1 MDKILLSLGLASFA
15 FPQGS
20 YMSYVIAVITCIA
33 YATPITEKFSSTRIL
48 ISITTFLAVTFL
60 LVSAPIATAILS
72 ASSLLQKHRLQALS
86 LLILQTSI
94 ADTAVA
100 LISNSLETYHLEAA
114 APAILAITLLLC
126 AEHKLLTSRALYV
139 PLTLLLVFI
148 SKNHVSSP
156 ADVMLIGGIPLIVLA
171 ATSLKDSMLKT
182 ASRYETVFLS
192 IFIILMSLSWINNL
206 PRSFNE
212 GYFYLP
218 DATNSPEYK
227 YYENYQEV
235 ADFSGLNLKQ
245 SENLKEIPSNSL
257 VVMPWLTEKLP
268 EEFITN
274 LKSLAK
280 SNSWTVVLVGEHTNM
295 NGVTDLVNSVT
306 NQKTLNDDLSAP
318 PNNQDTSGT
327 LREGSVTSWRPDAM
341 LNRGASVQINNL
353 TDKVLLSGDGWW
365 AEKNI
370 GEWLWVGDYIWQ
382 SADRNGRLPLASLTV
397 DGNARW
403 VVLGDSTPF
412 LNRVLLSDPRPA
424 KMFMQLASLWPLFI
438 KDALLV
444 LLAFACFI
452 PQSKKR
458 QYLITLTLIGM
469 NLVWITNKNQPS
481 DWDSI
486 YVGQSTFDD
495 RNFNTQLSKSKN
507 LLNVDWEL
515 RRISNSISPA
525 DLQSKQRTVVFGL
538 IANKLAINNVQI
550 NDCHR
555 LGNIKTDE
563 GPLLMDA
570 QACKLSGDVEVLIG
584 DKNEAAAFLINLEG
598 NKVIVV
604 LDQKFLAQEA
614 PIENIMWL
622 EKIIKRVN
630 DEHH

>member
-1 MDKILLSLGLASFA
+1 MDKILLSLGIASFA
-15 FPQGS
+15 FPQGN
-20 YMSYVIAVITCIA
+20 YMSYVIATITCIA
-33 YATPITEKFSSTRIL
+33 FAMPLTERFSSTKIL

-60 LVSAPIATAILS
+60 LVSAPIATTILA

-100 LISNSLETYHLEAA
+100 LISNCLATYHLEAA
-114 APAILAITLLLC
+114 APAILASTLLLC
-126 AEHKLLTSRALYV
+126 AEHKLITLRTLYL
-139 PLTLLLVFI
+139 PLILLLALI
-148 SKNHVSSP
+148 SKNYVSSP
-156 ADVMLIGGIPLIVLA
+156 ALVMLITGIPLIVLS
-171 ATSLKDSMLKT
+171 ATSLKYSTLKI
-182 ASRYETVFLS
+182 ANIYETVFLS
-192 IFIILMSLSWINNL
+192 TFIFLLSLSWINTP
-206 PRSFNE
+206 PRSVNE

-218 DATNSPEYK
+218 NATNSPEYK

-245 SENLKEIPSNSL
+245 SGNLKEIPSNSL
-257 VVMPWLTEKLP
+257 VVLPWLTEKLP
-268 EEFITN
+268 EEFIAT

-295 NGVTDLVNSVT
+295 NGVADLVNSIT
-306 NQKTLNDDLSAP
+306 NQKTLNDDLSTP
-318 PNNQDTSGT
+318 PNNQDASGT
-327 LREGSVTSWRPDAM
+327 LREASVKSWRPDSM

-353 TDKVLLSGDGWW
+353 TDKVLLSGEGWW

-382 SADRNGRLPLASLTV
+382 STDRNGRLPLASLTV

-403 VVLGDSTPF
+403 IVLGDSTPF

-424 KMFMQLASLWPLFI
+424 KMFMQLATLWPLFI

-444 LLAFACFI
+444 LLAFACFM

-458 QYLITLTLIGM
+458 NYLVTIILIST
-469 NLVWITNKNQPS
+469 NLVWIANKNQQS

-486 YVGQSTFDD
+486 YIGQSTFDD

-507 LLNVDWEL
+507 LLTTEWEL
-515 RRISNSISPA
+515 RRVPNPLSTD
-525 DLQSKQRTVVFGL
+525 DLKSKRSSVVFGL
-538 IANKLAINNVQI
+538 IAKELAINNVLI
-550 NDCHR
+550 SDCHR

-570 QACKLSGDVEVLIG
+570 QACKVSGDVEVLIG
-584 DKNEAAAFLINLEG
+584 DKNEAAVFLTNIAG
-598 NKVIVV
+598 KKVIVV

-614 PIENIMWL
+614 PIENVMWL
-622 EKIIKRVN
+622 EKIIKQVN